1 MRSSLLAL
9 SGLPLLALAACATA
23 PEGESADSYVAPE
36 EDVVQ
41 ADDPRMAVAG
51 DNDGDGYSSP
61 TDCDDTNAA
70 VHPGATEAD
79 NLTDDDCDGWVDE
92 DFVAVGDIVVS
103 EVNRQSRVGGT
114 TAVPNASWVE
124 VYNASS
130 RTVDL
135 ANWVIA
141 RGVTTGQQI
150 YLDPATAPVVA
161 PGDYAVFCD
170 TNDYEG
176 SATAA
181 YPLTCDYVWGDESKA
196 STYQGTYHNNV
207 FAIQTNSDRFAL
219 YIGGNRSTGTLI
231 DRVTWYY
238 DATNGYWPR
247 VARFSMSLDG
257 GYLSSSDNDSKDV
270 WCATT
275 ANASGT
281 VSNNASW
288 TWYDGSTTKDD
299 HGTPGAANY
308 ACQSLPDLD
317 ADGYS
322 GVTDCDDQIGRAHV

>member
-1 MRSSLLAL
+1 MERAHRDDAGPPCARTEVPMRSSLLAL

-130 RTVDL
+130 RTV
-135 ANWVIA
+135 
-141 RGVTTGQQI
+141 
-150 YLDPATAPVVA
+150 
-161 PGDYAVFCD
+161 
-170 TNDYEG
+170 E
-176 SATAA
+176 
-181 YPLTCDYVWGDESKA
+181 
-196 STYQGTYHNNV
+196 
-207 FAIQTNSDRFAL
+207 
-219 YIGGNRSTGTLI
+219 
-231 DRVTWYY
+231 
-238 DATNGYWPR
+238 
-247 VARFSMSLDG
+247 
-257 GYLSSSDNDSKDV
+257 
-270 WCATT
+270 
-275 ANASGT
+275 
-281 VSNNASW
+281 
-288 TWYDGSTTKDD
+288 
-299 HGTPGAANY
+299 
-308 ACQSLPDLD
+308 
-317 ADGYS
+317 
-322 GVTDCDDQIGRAHV
+322 IGRAHV